1 MSTVETRATVSG
13 AREESFA
20 DRGLAL
26 VAMAGAV
33 GGAITGAVLGTE
45 AGVAFPVLCGALGTM
60 LGSLTA
66 AGGWCLFVGDEADHA
81 AR

>member
-1 MSTVETRATVSG
+1 MATVETRTAGVSS
-13 AREESFA
+13 ARDESFA

-33 GGAITGAVLGTE
+33 GGAVTGAVLGTE
-45 AGVAFPVLCGALGTM
+45 AGAAFPVLCGALGTV

-66 AGGWCLFVGDEADHA
+66 AGGWCLFAGDYE
-81 AR
+81 